1 MEVSKTIGLPASGYA
16 LYGIV
21 IIVHTTYV
29 KWDVDLHDEFVP
41 EYGEVWRSALAFD
54 PKRRAMIFGGGDK
67 SGGSEKRFYGQLIDK
82 ADDRFDAHLS
92 VIQKQKQQEKKK
104 RK

>member
-16 LYGIV
+16 LY
-21 IIVHTTYV
+21 
-29 KWDVDLHDEFVP
+29 
-41 EYGEVWRSALAFD
+41 
-54 PKRRAMIFGGGDK
+54 GGDK